1 MKYGKRMIAILLA
14 AVLTVGTLP
23 QAALAE
29 EPTETTAV
37 CTEPVE
43 TVQIPE
49 TTAETAAP
57 ETTGSTEESVPETRP
72 ETAPA
77 ATEESVPEPTGETAA
92 ETMGETVPE
101 TTGET
106 VPETTAET
114 EPEALL
120 YGLAGLP
127 EDYVLS
133 EEELADK
140 ADMISH
146 QVAQQT
152 AALTEGE
159 QYEKNTILVWAE
171 TEEIAQVYAEAF
183 SAELLSWQDGLAAL
197 KLNGV
202 SVVEALIAAQ
212 ESDRLPAA
220 YPNHIAVLPPDEAEG
235 TEDSGIALFSDDI
248 PQTQTWRS
256 WLDNT
261 ADPDTLLKNPAS
273 GSYQYMH
280 DTVDSYAAWGVTTGK
295 GVTVAILDSGVMA
308 NHEDLPNVTRIEV
321 LYEDKRLGLIGLG
334 LDDAIGHGTHVA
346 GIIGAAM
353 GNGKGGAGIAPGV
366 KLLSLRITNDKGSS
380 TDAKLICGLQAAVKA
395 GAQIVNISLGG
406 PAYSAVFQKA
416 INEATEAG
424 VTVVAAMGNDGTN
437 CLNYPAGYDNVIGV
451 VSVDRTNNRASGSS
465 YGTWGDVAAPGADI
479 WSTYYNGSY
488 WPKSGTSM
496 ASPVVAG
503 VAALYKSVH
512 PDATPAQITARLKAT
527 AAKGDSDLGAGIV
540 NAAAALSEKPGIPT
554 VEIRSGETGKVLSH
568 SDGGTLSAPW
578 DGQLCLTG
586 TGRFLLYTLDGKTPG
601 IREGQIV
608 CGQRYNGPISL
619 APYTGQTLTVKAMA
633 VGDGGLAG
641 TVLTCRIQVKKGT
654 EIGSVTVSGPRE
666 LLAGKTGEFQANVTG
681 VNPEAPVEQAVTW
694 QISNRSENMAK
705 ASVNASTGRL
715 TTPKLSAGD
724 EGWVEVTAESKVGQV
739 SSEPF
744 RVTVKALNPVAKISL
759 SETKVSCYT
768 GNTAALT
775 VTMLDSK
782 GNPVSPEVLWSSSK
796 PQVATVENGVV
807 TALVKG
813 TAVITCKAL
822 DGSGKTAKCTVT
834 VTQGVES
841 LTITGPASVAPGGSA
856 AFRAQVSPRG
866 AVNRLTWSVVEG
878 PAGTRITNGRL
889 YIPANAPTGEPITI
903 SARPPEGG
911 GTGAEYTLRVA
922 PKCASVHT
930 YLAGESGYVPV
941 TEGYD
946 WAGNLTGLTLYSV
959 TPARY
964 SSRKDSAPLGAT
976 PMDAKGNYV
985 DNESCIRWSSSNPS
999 VASVTANGFVQAH
1012 KAGTAKI
1019 TAAAQDGSNKKRIIT
1034 VKVENPVS
1042 KIALSTSAPRG
1053 RMLITPLLAAGKSVS
1068 HKVTFAETYG
1078 KPTNQK
1084 ITWSWELWAR
1094 KGSERWNLT
1103 EDFSRYIGLT
1113 TSGRLSIRAN
1123 ASSLIRDYI
1132 EAGKNLELTVIAQSQ
1147 ESGKAQDSITYLL
1160 VPPATKLYVAANR
1173 KTVGIEPGGT
1183 RETVFYS
1190 DQFARSMGSYSASNF
1205 VYTSSNPK
1213 VASVPAAVTMGK
1225 VTRYTGYS
1233 YGNDGWFSLQIHST
1247 QTGTAKIT
1255 IRTTDGTNRSCTI
1268 TVRSTPKKEPS

>member
-1 MKYGKRMIAILLA
+1 MKYGKRIIAILLA
-14 AVLTVGTLP
+14 AVLAMGTLP

-43 TVQIPE
+43 TAQIPE

-77 ATEESVPEPTGETAA
+77 ATEESVPEPTGETIA
-92 ETMGETVPE
+92 ETTEG
-101 TTGET
+101 T

-114 EPEALL
+114 EPEALPYDL
-120 YGLAGLP
+120 PGLP

-133 EEELADK
+133 EEALADK

-152 AALTEGE
+152 ASLTEGT
-159 QYEKNTILVWAE
+159 QYESGILLVWAD
-171 TEEIAQVYAEAF
+171 TEETAQAYAQAF
-183 SAELLSWQDGLAAL
+183 SAELVCRQDGLATL
-197 KLNGV
+197 RLNGV
-202 SVVEALIAAQ
+202 SVVEALTAAQ

-220 YPNHIAVLPPDEAEG
+220 YPNHIAVLPPDEGEW
-235 TEDSGIALFSDDI
+235 EENSGLALFSEDI
-248 PQTQTWRS
+248 PQPQTWRS
-256 WLDNT
+256 WLDNMENP
-261 ADPDTLLKNPAS
+261 DPYLTDPTS
-273 GSYQYMH
+273 YRYQYMH

-295 GVTVAILDSGVMA
+295 GVTVAVIDTGVKA
-308 NHEDLPNVTRIEV
+308 NHEDLPNLRRVEVTNGNEP
-321 LYEDKRLGLIGLG
+321 LGLE
-334 LDDAIGHGTHVA
+334 DATGHGTHVA

-353 GNGKGGAGIAPGV
+353 GNGKGGAGIAPGAAI
-366 KLLSLRITNDKGSS
+366 LSLRVVNAAGYIYDS
-380 TDAKLICGLQAAVKA
+380 ALIAALRVAVKN
-395 GAQIVNISLGG
+395 GAQIVNISIGG
-406 PAYSAVFQKA
+406 TAYNAVFQKV

-465 YGTWGDVAAPGADI
+465 YGTWGDVAAPGAAV
-479 WSTYYNGSY
+479 WSTTYYGSY
-488 WPKSGTSM
+488 SSKSGTSM

-527 AAKGDSDLGAGIV
+527 ATKGGSDLGAGIV

-554 VEIRSGETGKVLSH
+554 AEIRSGETGEVLSR

-608 CGQRYNGPISL
+608 RGQRYNGPISL
-619 APYTGQTLTVKAMA
+619 ADYAGQTLTVKAMA

-641 TVLTCRIQVKKGT
+641 SVLTCRIQVKKGT
-654 EIGSVTVSGPRE
+654 DIGSVAVSGPRE

-681 VNPEAPVEQAVTW
+681 VNPEAPVEQTVTW
-694 QISNRSENMAK
+694 RISDRSDNMVRA
-705 ASVNASTGRL
+705 AIGASTGKL
-715 TTPKLSAGD
+715 TTPRLSAGD
-724 EGWVEVTAESKVGQV
+724 EGWVEVTATSKTGQV

-744 RVTVKALNPVAKISL
+744 RVTVKALNPVAKINL
-759 SETKVSCYT
+759 SAARISCYT
-768 GNTAALT
+768 GNTVNLT
-775 VTMLDSK
+775 ATMLDSK

-796 PQVATVENGVV
+796 PQVATVEDGVV
-807 TALVKG
+807 TALTKG
-813 TAVITCKAL
+813 STTITCKAL

-834 VTQGVES
+834 VAQAVES
-841 LTITGPASVAPGGSA
+841 LTITGPASLAPGASFTFKAQA
-856 AFRAQVSPRG
+856 APKG
-866 AVNRLTWSVVEG
+866 AVSRFTWSVLEG
-878 PAGTRITNGRL
+878 PEGTRITNGRL
-889 YIPANAPTGEPITI
+889 SVPKDAPIGDTITI
-903 SARPPEGG
+903 SAQPPEGG
-911 GTGAEYTLRVA
+911 GAGAEYTLTVA

-946 WAGNLTGLTLYSV
+946 RAGNLTGLTLYSV
-959 TPARY
+959 QPGEY
-964 SSRKDSAPLGAT
+964 SKRKDCVSLVAD
-976 PMDAKGNYV
+976 PMDARGRYL
-985 DNESCIRWSSSNPS
+985 DNAGCLRWSSSNPS
-999 VASVTANGFVQAH
+999 IVSVTDDGFVQAH

-1019 TAAAQDGSNKKRIIT
+1019 TATAQDGSGKKQTVT

-1042 KIALSTSAPRG
+1042 TIALFSSAPRG
-1053 RMLITPLLAAGKSVS
+1053 RMLISEPLLAAGKSVS

-1078 KPTNQK
+1078 RPTNQK
-1084 ITWSWELWAR
+1084 ITWSWTLKDSNGWDR
-1094 KGSERWNLT
+1094 T
-1103 EDFSRYIGLT
+1103 EDFARYIGLT
-1113 TSGRLSIRAN
+1113 SSGRLSIRSSAQSILADDRDAN
-1123 ASSLIRDYI
+1123 TTL
-1132 EAGKNLELTVIAQSQ
+1132 KLTVIAQSQ
-1147 ESGKAQDSITYLL
+1147 DLSRAYDTVTYLL
-1160 VPPATKLYVAANR
+1160 VPAATKLYVAANQ

-1183 RETVFYS
+1183 REMVFYS
-1190 DQFARSMGSYSASNF
+1190 DQFARSMGSYSVSNF

-1213 VASVPAAVTMGK
+1213 VASVVGSASGSSSGK
-1225 VTRYTGYS
+1225 
-1233 YGNDGWFSLQIHST
+1233 DGWFTLKLSST
-1247 QTGTAKIT
+1247 QTGTARIT

-1268 TVRSTPKKEPS
+1268 TVRSMPKKEQS

>member
-1 MKYGKRMIAILLA
+1 MKYGKRIIAILLA
-14 AVLTVGTLP
+14 AVLTMGTLP

-49 TTAETAAP
+49 TRAETAAP
-57 ETTGSTEESVPETRP
+57 ETTGPAEESVPETAP

-77 ATEESVPEPTGETAA
+77 ATEESVPEPTGETIA
-92 ETMGETVPE
+92 E

-114 EPEALL
+114 EPEVLP
-120 YGLAGLP
+120 YGLPGLP

-133 EEELADK
+133 DEELADK

-152 AALTEGE
+152 ASLTEGT
-159 QYEKNTILVWAE
+159 QYESGILLVWAD
-171 TEEIAQVYAEAF
+171 TEEIAQAYAQAF
-183 SAELLSWQDGLAAL
+183 SAELVCRQDGLATL
-197 KLNGV
+197 RLNGI
-202 SVVEALIAAQ
+202 SVVEALTAAQ

-220 YPNHIAVLPPDEAEG
+220 YPNHIALLPPDEGEWE
-235 TEDSGIALFSDDI
+235 EDSGLALFSEDI
-248 PQTQTWRS
+248 PQPQTWRS

-261 ADPDTLLKNPAS
+261 ENPDPYLTDPTS
-273 GSYQYMH
+273 YRYQYMH

-295 GVTVAILDSGVMA
+295 GVTVAVIDTGVKA
-308 NHEDLPNVTRIEV
+308 NHEDLPNLRRVEVTNGKEP
-321 LYEDKRLGLIGLG
+321 LGLE
-334 LDDAIGHGTHVA
+334 DATGHGTHVA

-353 GNGKGGAGIAPGV
+353 GNGKGGAGIAPGATI
-366 KLLSLRITNDKGSS
+366 LSLRVVNAAGYIYDS
-380 TDAKLICGLQAAVKA
+380 ALIAALRMAVKN
-395 GAQIVNISLGG
+395 GAQIVNISIGG
-406 PAYSAVFQKA
+406 TAYNAVFQKV
-416 INEATEAG
+416 INEAAEAG

-465 YGTWGDVAAPGADI
+465 YGTWGDVAAPGAAV
-479 WSTYYNGSY
+479 WSTTYNGSY
-488 WPKSGTSM
+488 GPKSGTSM

-512 PDATPAQITARLKAT
+512 PDATPAQITARLEAT
-527 AAKGDSDLGAGIV
+527 ATRGGSDLGAGIV

-554 VEIRSGETGKVLSH
+554 AEIRSGETGEVLSR

-578 DGQLCLTG
+578 DGRLCLTG

-608 CGQRYNGPISL
+608 RGQRYNGPISL
-619 APYTGQTLTVKAMA
+619 ADYAGQTLTVKAMA

-641 TVLTCRIQVKKGT
+641 SVLTCRIQVKKGT

-681 VNPEAPVEQAVTW
+681 VNPEAPVEQTVTW
-694 QISNRSENMAK
+694 RISDRSDNMAR
-705 ASVNASTGRL
+705 AAIGASTGKL
-715 TTPKLSAGD
+715 TTPRLSAGD
-724 EGWVEVTAESKVGQV
+724 EGWVEVTAASKAGQV

-759 SETKVSCYT
+759 SAARISCYT
-768 GNTAALT
+768 GNTATLT

-796 PQVATVENGVV
+796 PQVATVEDGVV
-807 TALVKG
+807 TALTKG
-813 TAVITCKAL
+813 STTITCKAL

-834 VTQGVES
+834 VAQAVES
-841 LTITGPASVAPGGSA
+841 LTITGPVSLAPGASFTFKAQA
-856 AFRAQVSPRG
+856 APKG
-866 AVNRLTWSVVEG
+866 AVSRFTWSVLEG
-878 PAGTRITNGRL
+878 PEGTRITNGRL
-889 YIPANAPTGEPITI
+889 SVPKDAPIGDTITI
-903 SARPPEGG
+903 SAQPPEGG
-911 GTGAEYTLRVA
+911 GTGTEYTLTVA
-922 PKCASVHT
+922 PKCASVHISIPWDSDNP
-930 YLAGESGYVPV
+930 YAPLSES
-941 TEGYD
+941 YD
-946 WAGNLTGLTLYSV
+946 RAGNLTGLTLYSV
-959 TPARY
+959 QPGEY
-964 SSRKDSAPLGAT
+964 SKRKDCVSLVAD
-976 PMDAKGNYV
+976 PMDARGRYL
-985 DNESCIRWSSSNPS
+985 DNAGCLRWSSSNPS
-999 VASVTANGFVQAH
+999 IVSVTDDGFVQAH

-1019 TAAAQDGSNKKRIIT
+1019 TATAQDGSGKKQTVT

-1042 KIALSTSAPRG
+1042 TIALFSSAPQG
-1053 RMLITPLLAAGKSVS
+1053 RMLISEPLLAAGKSVS

-1078 KPTNQK
+1078 RPTNQK
-1084 ITWSWELWAR
+1084 ITWSWTLKDSNGWDR
-1094 KGSERWNLT
+1094 T
-1103 EDFSRYIGLT
+1103 EDFARYIGLT
-1113 TSGRLSIRAN
+1113 SGGRLSIRSSAQSILADDRDAN
-1123 ASSLIRDYI
+1123 TTLY
-1132 EAGKNLELTVIAQSQ
+1132 LTVIAQSQ
-1147 ESGKAQDSITYLL
+1147 DLSEAQDSITYRL
-1160 VPPATKLYVAANR
+1160 VPPATKLYVAADR

-1183 RETVFYS
+1183 REMVFYS
-1190 DQFARSMGSYSASNF
+1190 DQFARSMGSYSVSNF

-1213 VASVPAAVTMGK
+1213 VASVVGSASGSSSGK
-1225 VTRYTGYS
+1225 
-1233 YGNDGWFSLQIHST
+1233 DGWFTLKLSST
-1247 QTGTAKIT
+1247 QTGTARIT

-1268 TVRSTPKKEPS
+1268 TVRSMPKKEQS

>member
-1 MKYGKRMIAILLA
+1 MKYGKRIIAILLA
-14 AVLTVGTLP
+14 AVLAMGTLP
-23 QAALAE
+23 QTALAE

-37 CTEPVE
+37 CIEPVE
-43 TVQIPE
+43 TAQIPE

-114 EPEALL
+114 EPEALP

-133 EEELADK
+133 EEALADK
-140 ADMISH
+140 ADMVSH

-159 QYEKNTILVWAE
+159 QYEKNTVLVWAE

-183 SAELLSWQDGLAAL
+183 SAELLSWQDGLATL
-197 KLNGV
+197 RLNGV
-202 SVVEALIAAQ
+202 SVVEALTAAQ

-220 YPNHIAVLPPDEAEG
+220 YPNHIAVLPPDEGEG

-321 LYEDKRLGLIGLG
+321 FYKNASLG

-346 GIIGAAM
+346 GIISAAM

-416 INEATEAG
+416 INEAAEAG

-465 YGTWGDVAAPGADI
+465 YGTWGDVAAPGASI
-479 WSTYYNGSY
+479 YSTTYTGSY
-488 WPKSGTSM
+488 GPKSGTSM

-527 AAKGDSDLGAGIV
+527 ATKGDSDLGAGIV

-554 VEIRSGETGKVLSH
+554 AEIRSGETGEVLSQ

-586 TGRFLLYTLDGKTPG
+586 SEENAFLLYTLDGKTPG
-601 IREGQIV
+601 VREGQVIS
-608 CGQRYNGPISL
+608 GQRYNGPISL
-619 APYTGQTLTVKAMA
+619 APYVGQTLTVKAME
-633 VGDGGLAG
+633 VGSLGMAG
-641 TVLTCRIQVKKGT
+641 SVLTCRIQVKKGT
-654 EIGSVTVSGPRE
+654 EIGSVTVSGPSE
-666 LLAGKTGEFQANVTG
+666 LLAGKTGEFRAKVTG

-705 ASVNASTGRL
+705 ASVNASTGKL

-724 EGWVEVTAESKVGQV
+724 EGWVEVMAESKAGQV

-759 SETKVSCYT
+759 SATKISCYT
-768 GNTAALT
+768 GNRATLT

-782 GNPVSPEVLWSSSK
+782 GNPLSPEALWSSSK

-807 TALVKG
+807 TALTKG
-813 TAVITCKAL
+813 STTITCKAL

-878 PAGTRITNGRL
+878 PVGTRITNGRL
-889 YIPANAPTGEPITI
+889 YIPANAPTGDVITI
-903 SARPPEGG
+903 SAQPPAGG
-911 GTGAEYTLRVA
+911 GAGAEYTLRVA

-946 WAGNLTGLTLYSV
+946 RAGNLTGLTLYSV

-1019 TAAAQDGSNKKRIIT
+1019 TAAPQDGSGKKQTVT

-1078 KPTNQK
+1078 RPTNQK

-1094 KGSERWNLT
+1094 KGSESWNLT
-1103 EDFSRYIGLT
+1103 ADFSGYIGLT

-1123 ASSLIRDYI
+1123 ASNRIRDYI

-1147 ESGKAQDSITYLL
+1147 DLSGAYDTVTYLL
-1160 VPPATKLYVAANR
+1160 VPPATKLYTR
-1173 KTVGIEPGGT
+1173 KSTVSIEPGGT
-1183 RETVFYS
+1183 VMTDFYS
-1190 DQFARSMGSYSASNF
+1190 NQFAQSKGSNF
-1205 VYTSSNPK
+1205 VFTSSNPK
-1213 VASVPAAVTMGK
+1213 VASVI
-1225 VTRYTGYS
+1225 
-1233 YGNDGWFSLQIHST
+1233 GNSSDSSGSSAGEDGWFSLVIHST

-1268 TVRSTPKKEPS
+1268 TVRSTPKKEQS

>member
-1 MKYGKRMIAILLA
+1 MKYGKRIIAILLA
-14 AVLTVGTLP
+14 AVLTMGTLP

-43 TVQIPE
+43 TTLIPE

-57 ETTGSTEESVPETRP
+57 ETTGSTEKSVPETTT

-77 ATEESVPEPTGETAA
+77 ATEESVSEPTGETIA
-92 ETMGETVPE
+92 E

-114 EPEALL
+114 EPEALP
-120 YGLAGLP
+120 YGLPGLP
-127 EDYVLS
+127 EDYILS
-133 EEELADK
+133 DEELADK

-152 AALTEGE
+152 DSLTEGT
-159 QYEKNTILVWAE
+159 QYESGILLVWAD
-171 TEEIAQVYAEAF
+171 TEEIAQAYAQAF
-183 SAELLSWQDGLAAL
+183 SAELVCRQDGLATL
-197 KLNGV
+197 RLNDI
-202 SVVEALIAAQ
+202 SVVEALTAAQ

-220 YPNHIAVLPPDEAEG
+220 YPNHIALLPPDEAEWE
-235 TEDSGIALFSDDI
+235 EDSGLALFSDDI

-261 ADPDTLLKNPAS
+261 ENPDPYLTDPTS
-273 GSYQYMH
+273 YRYQYMH

-295 GVTVAILDSGVMA
+295 GVTVAVIDTGVKA
-308 NHEDLPNVTRIEV
+308 NHEDLPNLRRVEVTNGNEP
-321 LYEDKRLGLIGLG
+321 LG
-334 LDDAIGHGTHVA
+334 LDDTAGHGTHVA

-353 GNGKGGAGIAPGV
+353 GNGKGGAGIAPGAAI
-366 KLLSLRITNDKGSS
+366 LSLRVVNAAGYIYDS
-380 TDAKLICGLQAAVKA
+380 ALIAALRTAVKN
-395 GAQIVNISLGG
+395 GAQIVNISIGG
-406 PAYSAVFQKA
+406 TAYNAVFQKV
-416 INEATEAG
+416 INEAAEAG
-424 VTVVAAMGNDGTN
+424 VTIVAAMGNDGTN

-465 YGTWGDVAAPGADI
+465 YGTWGDVAAPGAAV
-479 WSTYYNGSY
+479 WSTTYKGSY
-488 WPKSGTSM
+488 GPKSGTSM

-527 AAKGDSDLGAGIV
+527 ATKGGSDLGAGIV

-554 VEIRSGETGKVLSH
+554 AEIRSGEIGEVLSR

-608 CGQRYNGPISL
+608 RGQRYSEPISL
-619 APYTGQTLTVKAMA
+619 ADYAGQTLTVKAMA
-633 VGDGGLAG
+633 IGDGGLAG
-641 TVLTCRIQVKKGT
+641 SVLTCRIQVKKGT

-681 VNPEAPVEQAVTW
+681 VNPEAPVEQTVTW
-694 QISNRSENMAK
+694 RISDRSDNMAR
-705 ASVNASTGRL
+705 AAIGASTGKL
-715 TTPKLSAGD
+715 TTPRLSAGD
-724 EGWVEVTAESKVGQV
+724 EGWVEVTAASKTGQV

-744 RVTVKALNPVAKISL
+744 RVTVKALNPVAKINL
-759 SETKVSCYT
+759 STRKISCYS

-796 PQVATVENGVV
+796 PQVATVEDGVV
-807 TALVKG
+807 TALTKG
-813 TAVITCKAL
+813 STTITCKAL

-834 VTQGVES
+834 VAQAVES
-841 LTITGPASVAPGGSA
+841 LTITGPASLAPGASFTLKAQA
-856 AFRAQVSPRG
+856 APKG
-866 AVNRLTWSVVEG
+866 AANRFTWSVLEG
-878 PAGTRITNGRL
+878 PEGTRITNGRL
-889 YIPANAPTGEPITI
+889 SVPKDAPIGDTITI
-903 SARPPEGG
+903 SAQPPEGG
-911 GTGAEYTLRVA
+911 GAGAEYTLTVA

-930 YLAGESGYVPV
+930 SIPWASDSPYAPLSES
-941 TEGYD
+941 YD
-946 WAGNLTGLTLYSV
+946 RAGNLTGLTLYSV
-959 TPARY
+959 QPGEY
-964 SSRKDSAPLGAT
+964 SKRKDCVRLGAD
-976 PMDAKGNYV
+976 PMDARGRYL
-985 DNESCIRWSSSNPS
+985 DNAGCLRWSSSNPS
-999 VASVTANGFVQAH
+999 IVSVTDDGFVQAH

-1019 TAAAQDGSNKKRIIT
+1019 TVSALDGSGKKQTVT

-1042 KIALSTSAPRG
+1042 TIALFSSAPQG
-1053 RMLITPLLAAGKSVS
+1053 RMLISEPLLAAGKSVS

-1078 KPTNQK
+1078 RPTNQK
-1084 ITWSWELWAR
+1084 ITWSWTLKDSNGWDR
-1094 KGSERWNLT
+1094 T
-1103 EDFSRYIGLT
+1103 EEFARYIGLT
-1113 TSGRLSIRAN
+1113 SSGRLSIRSNAQSILAGYRDAN
-1123 ASSLIRDYI
+1123 TT
-1132 EAGKNLELTVIAQSQ
+1132 LELTVIAQSQ
-1147 ESGKAQDSITYLL
+1147 DLSGAYDTVTYRL
-1160 VPPATKLYVAANR
+1160 VPPATKLYVAADR
-1173 KTVGIEPGGT
+1173 KAVGIEPGGT
-1183 RETVFYS
+1183 REMVFYS
-1190 DQFARSMGSYSASNF
+1190 NQFARSMGSYSVSNF

-1213 VASVPAAVTMGK
+1213 VASVVGSASGSSSGK
-1225 VTRYTGYS
+1225 
-1233 YGNDGWFSLQIHST
+1233 DGWFTLKLSST

-1268 TVRSTPKKEPS
+1268 TVRSMPKKEQS

>member
-1 MKYGKRMIAILLA
+1 MKYGKRIIAILLA
-14 AVLTVGTLP
+14 AVLAMGTLP

-43 TVQIPE
+43 TAQIPE

-57 ETTGSTEESVPETRP
+57 ETTGSTEESVPETAP

-101 TTGET
+101 TT
-106 VPETTAET
+106 AET
-114 EPEALL
+114 EPEALP

-197 KLNGV
+197 RLNGV
-202 SVVEALIAAQ
+202 SVVEALTAAQ

-235 TEDSGIALFSDDI
+235 AEDSGIALFSDDI
-248 PQTQTWRS
+248 PQPQTWRS

-321 LYEDKRLGLIGLG
+321 FYKNASLG

-406 PAYSAVFQKA
+406 PAYSAIFQKA

-527 AAKGDSDLGAGIV
+527 ATKGDSDLGAGIV

-554 VEIRSGETGKVLSH
+554 AEIRSGETGEVLSQAT
-568 SDGGTLSAPW
+568 GGTLSAPW

-586 TGRFLLYTLDGKTPG
+586 TTGEDYILYTLDGKTPG
-601 IREGQIV
+601 VREGQVIS
-608 CGQRYNGPISL
+608 GQRYNGPISL
-619 APYTGQTLTVKAMA
+619 APYVGQTLTVKAME
-633 VGDGGLAG
+633 VGSLGMAG
-641 TVLTCRIQVKKGT
+641 SVLTCRIQVKKGT

-666 LLAGKTGEFQANVTG
+666 LLAGKTGEFQAKVTG

-705 ASVNASTGRL
+705 ASVNASTGKL

-724 EGWVEVTAESKVGQV
+724 EGWVEVTAVSKTDQV

-744 RVTVKALNPVAKISL
+744 RVTVKALNPVAKIAL

-768 GNTAALT
+768 GNMAALT
-775 VTMLDSK
+775 VTMSDSK
-782 GNPVSPEVLWSSSK
+782 GNPVSPEVLWSSGK
-796 PQVATVENGVV
+796 PQVATVEDGVV
-807 TALVKG
+807 TALAKG

-856 AFRAQVSPRG
+856 AFRVQVSPRG
-866 AVNRLTWSVVEG
+866 AVNRFTWSVVEG

-889 YIPANAPTGEPITI
+889 YVPANAPTGEPITI

-946 WAGNLTGLTLYSV
+946 LAGNLTGLTLYSV

-999 VASVTANGFVQAH
+999 VASVTASGFVQAH

-1078 KPTNQK
+1078 RPTNQK

-1094 KGSERWNLT
+1094 KGSESWNLT
-1103 EDFSRYIGLT
+1103 ADFSGYIGLT
-1113 TSGRLSIRAN
+1113 TSGRLSVRAN
-1123 ASSLIRDYI
+1123 ASNRIRDYI
-1132 EAGKNLELTVIAQSQ
+1132 EAGKNLELKVIAQSQ
-1147 ESGKAQDSITYLL
+1147 DLSGAYDTVTYLL
-1160 VPPATKLYVAANR
+1160 VPPATKLYTR
-1173 KTVGIEPGGT
+1173 KSTVSIEPGGT
-1183 RETVFYS
+1183 VMTDFYS
-1190 DQFARSMGSYSASNF
+1190 NQFAQSKGSNF
-1205 VYTSSNPK
+1205 VFTSSNPK
-1213 VASVPAAVTMGK
+1213 VASVIGDSSGTSAGE
-1225 VTRYTGYS
+1225 
-1233 YGNDGWFSLQIHST
+1233 DGWFTLKIHST
-1247 QTGTAKIT
+1247 QTGTARIT

-1268 TVRSTPKKEPS
+1268 TVRSTPKKEQS

>member
-1 MKYGKRMIAILLA
+1 MKYGKRIIAILLA
-14 AVLTVGTLP
+14 AVLTMGTLP

-43 TVQIPE
+43 TTQIPE
-49 TTAETAAP
+49 TRAETAAP
-57 ETTGSTEESVPETRP
+57 ETTGSTEESVPETAP

-77 ATEESVPEPTGETAA
+77 ATEESVPDPTGQTTA
-92 ETMGETVPE
+92 E

-114 EPEALL
+114 EPEALP
-120 YGLAGLP
+120 YGLPGLP
-127 EDYVLS
+127 EDYILS
-133 EEELADK
+133 DEELADK

-152 AALTEGE
+152 ASLTEGT
-159 QYEKNTILVWAE
+159 QYEKDILLVWAD
-171 TEEIAQVYAEAF
+171 TEETAQAYAQAF
-183 SAELLSWQDGLAAL
+183 SAELVCRQDGLATL
-197 KLNGV
+197 RLNGV
-202 SVVEALIAAQ
+202 SVVEALTAAQ

-220 YPNHIAVLPPDEAEG
+220 YPNHIALLPPDEGEWEENPG
-235 TEDSGIALFSDDI
+235 LALFSEDI
-248 PQTQTWRS
+248 PQPQTWRS

-261 ADPDTLLKNPAS
+261 ADPDTLLQNPAS

-321 LYEDKRLGLIGLG
+321 FYKNDPLG

-346 GIIGAAM
+346 GIISAAM

-366 KLLSLRITNDKGSS
+366 KLLSLRIANDKGSS

-465 YGTWGDVAAPGADI
+465 YGTWGDVAAPGASI
-479 WSTYYNGSY
+479 YSTTDNGSY
-488 WPKSGTSM
+488 GPKSGTSM

-527 AAKGDSDLGAGIV
+527 ATKGGSDLGAGIV
-540 NAAAALSEKPGIPT
+540 NAAAALSEKPDIPT
-554 VEIRSGETGKVLSH
+554 AEIRSGETGEVLSQ

-619 APYTGQTLTVKAMA
+619 ADYAGQTLTVKAMA

-641 TVLTCRIQVKKGT
+641 SVLTCRIQVKKGT

-681 VNPEAPVEQAVTW
+681 VNPEAPVEQTVTW
-694 QISNRSENMAK
+694 RISDRSDNMAR
-705 ASVNASTGRL
+705 AAIGASTGKL
-715 TTPKLSAGD
+715 TTPRLSAGD
-724 EGWVEVTAESKVGQV
+724 EGWVEVTAVSKTGQV
-739 SSEPF
+739 FSEPF
-744 RVTVKALNPVAKISL
+744 RVTVKALNPVAKIAL
-759 SETKVSCYT
+759 STRKISCYT
-768 GNTAALT
+768 GNTATLT
-775 VTMLDSK
+775 VTMLDAK

-796 PQVATVENGVV
+796 PQVATVEDGVV
-807 TALVKG
+807 TALTKG
-813 TAVITCKAL
+813 STTITCKAL
-822 DGSGKTAKCTVT
+822 DGSGKSAKCTVT
-834 VTQGVES
+834 VAQAVES

-856 AFRAQVSPRG
+856 VFRAQVSPRG

-889 YIPANAPTGEPITI
+889 YVPKDAQIGDTITI
-903 SARPPEGG
+903 SAQPPEGG
-911 GTGAEYTLRVA
+911 GTGEEYTLRVA

-946 WAGNLTGLTLYSV
+946 LARNLTGLTLYSV

-964 SSRKDSAPLGAT
+964 SNRKDSAPLGAT
-976 PMDAKGNYV
+976 PMDVKGNYV

-999 VASVTANGFVQAH
+999 VASVTADGFVQAH

-1019 TAAAQDGSNKKRIIT
+1019 TATAQDGSNKKRIIT

-1078 KPTNQK
+1078 RPTNQK

-1094 KGSERWNLT
+1094 KDSESWNLT
-1103 EDFSRYIGLT
+1103 ADFSRYIGLT

-1123 ASSLIRDYI
+1123 ASSLIRNYI

-1147 ESGKAQDSITYLL
+1147 ESGKARDSITYLL
-1160 VPPATKLYVAANR
+1160 VPPTTKLYVAADR

-1190 DQFARSMGSYSASNF
+1190 DQYAQYPYKSIYPASNF
-1205 VYTSSNPK
+1205 IFTSSNPK
-1213 VASVPAAVTMGK
+1213 VASVIGNNN
-1225 VTRYTGYS
+1225 TGYC
-1233 YGNDGWFSLQIHST
+1233 YGNDGWFTLKIHST

-1268 TVRSTPKKEPS
+1268 TVRSTPKKEQS

>member
-1 MKYGKRMIAILLA
+1 MKYGKRIIAILLA
-14 AVLTVGTLP
+14 AVLTMGTLP
-23 QAALAE
+23 QATLAE

-57 ETTGSTEESVPETRP
+57 ETTEPAEESVPETAP

-77 ATEESVPEPTGETAA
+77 ATEESVPDPTGQTTA
-92 ETMGETVPE
+92 E

-114 EPEALL
+114 EPEALPYDL
-120 YGLAGLP
+120 PGLP

-133 EEELADK
+133 EEALADK

-183 SAELLSWQDGLAAL
+183 SAELLSWQDGLATL
-197 KLNGV
+197 RLNGI
-202 SVVEALIAAQ
+202 SVVEALTAAQ

-220 YPNHIAVLPPDEAEG
+220 YPNHIALLPPDEGEWEENPG
-235 TEDSGIALFSDDI
+235 LALFSDDI
-248 PQTQTWRS
+248 PQPQTWRS

-261 ADPDTLLKNPAS
+261 ENPDPYLTDPTS
-273 GSYQYMH
+273 YRYQYMH

-295 GVTVAILDSGVMA
+295 GVTVAVIDTGVKA
-308 NHEDLPNVTRIEV
+308 NHEDLPNLRRVEVTNGNEP
-321 LYEDKRLGLIGLG
+321 LGLE
-334 LDDAIGHGTHVA
+334 DATGHGTHVA

-353 GNGKGGAGIAPGV
+353 GNGKGGAGIAPGATI
-366 KLLSLRITNDKGSS
+366 LSLRVVNAAGYIYDS
-380 TDAKLICGLQAAVKA
+380 ALIAALRTAVKN
-395 GAQIVNISLGG
+395 GAQIVNISIGG
-406 PAYSAVFQKA
+406 TAYNAVFQKV
-416 INEATEAG
+416 INEAAEAG

-465 YGTWGDVAAPGADI
+465 YGTWGDVAAPGAAV
-479 WSTYYNGSY
+479 WSTTYNGSY
-488 WPKSGTSM
+488 GPKSGTSM

-512 PDATPAQITARLKAT
+512 SDATPAQITARLKAT
-527 AAKGDSDLGAGIV
+527 ATRGGSDLGAGIV

-554 VEIRSGETGKVLSH
+554 AEIRSGETGEVLSR

-619 APYTGQTLTVKAMA
+619 ADYAGQTLTVKAMA

-641 TVLTCRIQVKKGT
+641 SVLTCRIQVKKGT
-654 EIGSVTVSGPRE
+654 EIGSVAVSGPRE

-681 VNPEAPVEQAVTW
+681 VNPEAPVEQTVTW
-694 QISNRSENMAK
+694 QISNRSDNMAR
-705 ASVNASTGRL
+705 AAIGASTGKL
-715 TTPKLSAGD
+715 TTPRLSAGD
-724 EGWVEVTAESKVGQV
+724 EGWVEVTAVSKAGQV

-744 RVTVKALNPVAKISL
+744 RVTVKALNPVARISL
-759 SETKVSCYT
+759 SAARISCYT
-768 GNTAALT
+768 GNTATLT

-796 PQVATVENGVV
+796 PQVASVENGVV
-807 TALVKG
+807 TALTKG
-813 TAVITCKAL
+813 STTITCKAL

-834 VTQGVES
+834 VAQAVES
-841 LTITGPASVAPGGSA
+841 LTITGPASLAPGAS
-856 AFRAQVSPRG
+856 FTFKAQATPKG
-866 AVNRLTWSVVEG
+866 AVSRFTWSVLEG
-878 PAGTRITNGRL
+878 PEGTRITNGRL
-889 YIPANAPTGEPITI
+889 YVPKDAQIGDTITI
-903 SARPPEGG
+903 SAQPPEGG
-911 GTGAEYTLRVA
+911 GMGGEYTLTVA
-922 PKCASVHT
+922 PKCSRIYT
-930 YLAGESGYVPV
+930 YICGEPGYAPLSE
-941 TEGYD
+941 TYD
-946 WAGNLTGLTLYSV
+946 RAGNLTGLTLYSV
-959 TPARY
+959 QPGEY
-964 SSRKDSAPLGAT
+964 SRRKDCVLLGANL
-976 PMDAKGNYV
+976 MDARGGELN
-985 DNESCIRWSSSNPS
+985 NAGCLRWSSSNS
-999 VASVTANGFVQAH
+999 SIVSVTDDGFVQAH

-1019 TAAAQDGSNKKRIIT
+1019 TVSALDGSGKKQTVT

-1042 KIALSTSAPRG
+1042 TIALFSSAPQG
-1053 RMLITPLLAAGKSVS
+1053 RMLISEPLLAAGKSVS

-1078 KPTNQK
+1078 RPTNQR

-1094 KGSERWNLT
+1094 KDSESWNLT
-1103 EDFSRYIGLT
+1103 ADFSRYIGLT
-1113 TSGRLSIRAN
+1113 TNGRLSIRAN
-1123 ASSLIRDYI
+1123 ASSLIRNYI

-1147 ESGKAQDSITYLL
+1147 ESGEAQDSITYRL
-1160 VPPATKLYVAANR
+1160 VPPATKLYVAADR
-1173 KTVGIEPGGT
+1173 KVVGIEPGGT
-1183 RETVFYS
+1183 RKMVFYS
-1190 DQFARSMGSYSASNF
+1190 DQFARSMGSYSVSNF

-1213 VASVPAAVTMGK
+1213 VASVVGSASGSSSGK
-1225 VTRYTGYS
+1225 
-1233 YGNDGWFSLQIHST
+1233 DGWFTLKLSST

-1268 TVRSTPKKEPS
+1268 TVRSMPKKEQS

>member
-1 MKYGKRMIAILLA
+1 MKYGKRIIAILLA
-14 AVLTVGTLP
+14 AVLAMGTLP

-43 TVQIPE
+43 TAQIPE

-57 ETTGSTEESVPETRP
+57 ETTGSTEESVPETAP

-101 TTGET
+101 TT
-106 VPETTAET
+106 AET
-114 EPEALL
+114 EPEALP

-133 EEELADK
+133 EEALADK
-140 ADMISH
+140 VDMISH

-183 SAELLSWQDGLAAL
+183 SAELLSWQDGLATL
-197 KLNGV
+197 RLNGI
-202 SVVEALIAAQ
+202 SVVEALTAAQ

-220 YPNHIAVLPPDEAEG
+220 YPNYIAVLPPDEGEWE
-235 TEDSGIALFSDDI
+235 EDSGLALFSEDI

-261 ADPDTLLKNPAS
+261 ADPDTLLQNPAS

-321 LYEDKRLGLIGLG
+321 FYKNASLG
-334 LDDAIGHGTHVA
+334 LDDAKGHGTHVA
-346 GIIGAAM
+346 GIISAAM

-366 KLLSLRITNDKGSS
+366 KLLSLRITNDAGSS
-380 TDAKLICGLQAAVKA
+380 NDAKLICGLQAAVKA

-465 YGTWGDVAAPGADI
+465 YGTWGDVAAPGAVI
-479 WSTYYNGSY
+479 WSTINNGSY
-488 WPKSGTSM
+488 WHKSGTSM

-527 AAKGDSDLGAGIV
+527 ATRGGSDLGAGIV

-554 VEIRSGETGKVLSH
+554 AEIRSGETGEVLSR

-586 TGRFLLYTLDGKTPG
+586 TGRFLLYTLDGKNPG

-608 CGQRYNGPISL
+608 RGQRYNEPISL
-619 APYTGQTLTVKAMA
+619 ADYAGQTLTVKAMA

-641 TVLTCRIQVKKGT
+641 SVLTCRIQVKKGT
-654 EIGSVTVSGPRE
+654 QIGSVTVSGPRE

-705 ASVNASTGRL
+705 ASVNASTGKL

-724 EGWVEVTAESKVGQV
+724 EGWLEVTATSKTGQV
-739 SSEPF
+739 SSKPF

-775 VTMLDSK
+775 ATMLDSK

-807 TALVKG
+807 TALTKG
-813 TAVITCKAL
+813 STTITCKAL

-866 AVNRLTWSVVEG
+866 AVNRFTWSVVEG

-889 YIPANAPTGEPITI
+889 YVPANAPTGEPITI

-946 WAGNLTGLTLYSV
+946 RAGNLTGLTLYSV

-985 DNESCIRWSSSNPS
+985 DNESCIRWSSSDPS

-1078 KPTNQK
+1078 RPTNQK

-1094 KGSERWNLT
+1094 KGSESWNLT
-1103 EDFSRYIGLT
+1103 ADFSGYIGLT

-1123 ASSLIRDYI
+1123 ASNRIRDYI
-1132 EAGKNLELTVIAQSQ
+1132 EAGKDLELKVIAQSQ
-1147 ESGKAQDSITYLL
+1147 DLSGAYDTVTYLL
-1160 VPPATKLYVAANR
+1160 VPPATKLYTR
-1173 KTVGIEPGGT
+1173 KSAVSIEPGGT
-1183 RETVFYS
+1183 VETDFYS
-1190 DQFARSMGSYSASNF
+1190 NQFAQSKGSNF
-1205 VYTSSNPK
+1205 VFTSSNPK
-1213 VASVPAAVTMGK
+1213 VASVI
-1225 VTRYTGYS
+1225 
-1233 YGNDGWFSLQIHST
+1233 GNSSDSSGSNAGEDGWFSLVIHST

-1268 TVRSTPKKEPS
+1268 TVHSTPKKEQS

>member
-14 AVLTVGTLP
+14 AVLAMGTLP

-57 ETTGSTEESVPETRP
+57 ETTGPAEESVPETAP
-72 ETAPA
+72 ETVPA
-77 ATEESVPEPTGETAA
+77 VTEESVPEPTGETIA
-92 ETMGETVPE
+92 E

-114 EPEALL
+114 EPEALP
-120 YGLAGLP
+120 YGLPGLP

-152 AALTEGE
+152 ASLTEGT
-159 QYEKNTILVWAE
+159 QYEPGILLVWAD
-171 TEEIAQVYAEAF
+171 TEETAQAYAQAF
-183 SAELLSWQDGLAAL
+183 SAELVCRQDGLATL
-197 KLNGV
+197 RLNGV
-202 SVVEALIAAQ
+202 SVVEALTAAQ

-220 YPNHIAVLPPDEAEG
+220 YPNHIAMLPPDEGEWE
-235 TEDSGIALFSDDI
+235 EDSGLALFSEDI

-261 ADPDTLLKNPAS
+261 ENPDPYLTDPTS
-273 GSYQYMH
+273 YRYQYMH

-295 GVTVAILDSGVMA
+295 GVTVAVIDTGVKA
-308 NHEDLPNVTRIEV
+308 NHEDLPNLRRVEVTN
-321 LYEDKRLGLIGLG
+321 DKEPLG
-334 LDDAIGHGTHVA
+334 LDDTVGHGTHVA

-353 GNGKGGAGIAPGV
+353 GNGKGGAGIAPGATI
-366 KLLSLRITNDKGSS
+366 LSLRVVNSEGKIYDSALTAALR
-380 TDAKLICGLQAAVKA
+380 TAVKN
-395 GAQIVNISLGG
+395 GAQIVNISIGG
-406 PAYSAVFQKA
+406 TAYNAVFQKV

-479 WSTYYNGSY
+479 WSTYKNGSY
-488 WPKSGTSM
+488 GPKSGTSM

-527 AAKGDSDLGAGIV
+527 ATRGGSDLGAGIV

-554 VEIRSGETGKVLSH
+554 AEIRSGETGEVLSR

-578 DGQLCLTG
+578 DGRLCLTG

-608 CGQRYNGPISL
+608 RGQRYSEPISL
-619 APYTGQTLTVKAMA
+619 ADYAGQTLTVKAMA

-641 TVLTCRIQVKKGT
+641 SVLTCRIQVKKGT

-666 LLAGKTGEFQANVTG
+666 LLAGKTGEFRANVTG
-681 VNPEAPVEQAVTW
+681 VNPEAPVEQTVTW
-694 QISNRSENMAK
+694 RISDRSDNMAR
-705 ASVNASTGRL
+705 AAIGASTGKL
-715 TTPKLSAGD
+715 TTPRLSAGD
-724 EGWVEVTAESKVGQV
+724 EGWVEVTAASKIGQV

-744 RVTVKALNPVAKISL
+744 RVTVKALNPVAKIAL
-759 SETKVSCYT
+759 STRKISCYT
-768 GNTAALT
+768 GNTATLT

-796 PQVATVENGVV
+796 PQVATVEGGVV
-807 TALVKG
+807 TALTKG
-813 TAVITCKAL
+813 STTIICKAL

-834 VTQGVES
+834 VAQAVES
-841 LTITGPASVAPGGSA
+841 LTITGPASLAPGASFTFKAQA
-856 AFRAQVSPRG
+856 APKG
-866 AVNRLTWSVVEG
+866 AANRFTWSVLEG
-878 PAGTRITNGRL
+878 PEGIRITNGRL
-889 YIPANAPTGEPITI
+889 YVPKDAPIGDTITI
-903 SARPPEGG
+903 SAQPPEGG
-911 GTGAEYTLRVA
+911 GTGAEYTLTVA

-930 YLAGESGYVPV
+930 YLAGEPGYVPV
-941 TEGYD
+941 TESYD
-946 WAGNLTGLTLYSV
+946 RAGNLTGLTLYSV
-959 TPARY
+959 QPGEY
-964 SSRKDSAPLGAT
+964 SKRKDSAPLGAT

-985 DNESCIRWSSSNPS
+985 DNESCIRWSSSNS
-999 VASVTANGFVQAH
+999 SIVSVTDDGFVQAH

-1019 TAAAQDGSNKKRIIT
+1019 TVSALDGSGKKQTVT

-1042 KIALSTSAPRG
+1042 TIALSTSAPRG
-1053 RMLITPLLAAGKSVS
+1053 RMLISEPLLAAGKSVS
-1068 HKVTFAETYG
+1068 HKVTFAQTYG
-1078 KPTNQK
+1078 RPTNQK
-1084 ITWSWELWAR
+1084 ITWSWTLKDSNGWDR
-1094 KGSERWNLT
+1094 T
-1103 EDFSRYIGLT
+1103 EEFARYIGLT
-1113 TSGRLSIRAN
+1113 SGGRLSIRSSAQSILSDYRDAN
-1123 ASSLIRDYI
+1123 TTL
-1132 EAGKNLELTVIAQSQ
+1132 KLTVIAQSQ
-1147 ESGKAQDSITYLL
+1147 NLSGAYDTVTYLL
-1160 VPPATKLYVAANR
+1160 VPPATKLSADR

-1183 RETVFYS
+1183 REMVFYS
-1190 DQFARSMGSYSASNF
+1190 DQFARSMGSYSVSNF

-1213 VASVPAAVTMGK
+1213 VASVVGSASGSSSGK
-1225 VTRYTGYS
+1225 
-1233 YGNDGWFSLQIHST
+1233 DGWFTLKLSST

-1268 TVRSTPKKEPS
+1268 TVRSTPKKEQS